1 MKRIRLILGAA
12 LTLLAATLSAQEV
25 QNFRP
30 SSVVSPEITA
40 ETVTF
45 RLYAPY
51 ATVVTVNPSW
61 LNTLPASAPEK
72 AMSKDMNGVWSVSYP
87 LPASELYYYTYTV
100 DGVRTLDPANNFVI
114 RDVGNFMNALIVPG
128 GRGDLYSEA
137 NRHGNLEE
145 VWYYS
150 ATNDMNRRM
159 TVYTPYGYDRYNRGK
174 KYPVLYLLHGGGGDE
189 TAWAT
194 LGRTAQILDN
204 LIEQGKAVPMLVVM
218 PNGNPNQY
226 AAPTLHIPVNP
237 NTKQYRSGFDN
248 YESLTADII
257 PFIEKNYN
265 VIRDRRGRAIGGLSM
280 GGGQSFYEGFRHV
293 DIFSAVGI
301 FSSGLIGGTAA
312 GQQAFDAERE
322 MPGIYTSPGKYNRF
336 NVIYLSCG
344 EQDPR
349 LSGTE
354 NFVSRLEG
362 LGYKNVSYES
372 FPGAHEWHVWRESL
386 TSYVQKLFK

>member
-1 MKRIRLILGAA
+1 
-12 LTLLAATLSAQEV
+12 
-25 QNFRP
+25 
-30 SSVVSPEITA
+30 
-40 ETVTF
+40 
-45 RLYAPY
+45 
-51 ATVVTVNPSW
+51 
-61 LNTLPASAPEK
+61 
-72 AMSKDMNGVWSVSYP
+72 
-87 LPASELYYYTYTV
+87 
-100 DGVRTLDPANNFVI
+100 
-114 RDVGNFMNALIVPG
+114 
-128 GRGDLYSEA
+128 
-137 NRHGNLEE
+137 
-145 VWYYS
+145 
-150 ATNDMNRRM
+150 
-159 TVYTPYGYDRYNRGK
+159 
-174 KYPVLYLLHGGGGDE
+174 
-189 TAWAT
+189 
-194 LGRTAQILDN
+194 
-204 LIEQGKAVPMLVVM
+204 
-218 PNGNPNQY
+218 
-226 AAPTLHIPVNP
+226 
-237 NTKQYRSGFDN
+237 
-248 YESLTADII
+248 
-257 PFIEKNYN
+257 
-265 VIRDRRGRAIGGLSM
+265 M

>member
-1 MKRIRLILGAA
+1 MKRLSLILGAA
-12 LTLLAATLSAQEV
+12 LLLSAALSAQEV

-61 LNTLPASAPEK
+61 LNTLPATAPEK

-87 LPASELYYYTYTV
+87 LPASELYYYTFTV

-114 RDVGNFMNALIVPG
+114 RDVGNFMNALIVTG
-128 GRGDLYSEA
+128 GRGDLYAEA
-137 NRHGNLEE
+137 TRHGNLEE
-145 VWYYS
+145 VWYPS
-150 ATNDMNRRM
+150 PTNNMTRRM

-189 TAWAT
+189 TAWST
-194 LGRTAQILDN
+194 LGRTRQILDN
-204 LIEQGKAVPMLVVM
+204 LIEQGTAVPMLVVM

-226 AAPTLHIPVNP
+226 AAPTLGIPVNP
-237 NTKQYRSGFDN
+237 NTKRYSNSFDN

-265 VIRDRRGRAIGGLSM
+265 VIHDRRGRAVGGLSM

-293 DIFSAVGI
+293 DIFGSVGI

-312 GQQAFDAERE
+312 GSQGFDAERE
-322 MPGIYTSPGKYNRF
+322 MPGIFTTPAKYNKF

-349 LSGTE
+349 LAGTE

-362 LGYKNVSYES
+362 LGYKNLSYES

-386 TSYVQKLFK
+386 TSYVQLLFK